1 MSYTFAHT
9 KTILE
14 FLAAIRHDTGTDA
27 AKHTHTLT
35 HTHTVTI
42 TEHKHTV
49 THTRTYTHARTP
61 TPSHSSCLRGSL
73 C

>member
-27 AKHTHTLT
+27 AKHTHT
-35 HTHTVTI
+35 HTVTI

-49 THTRTYTHARTP
+49 THSHTYIHTRTHTHTQ
-61 TPSHSSCLRGSL
+61 SL
-73 C
+73 FLSAG